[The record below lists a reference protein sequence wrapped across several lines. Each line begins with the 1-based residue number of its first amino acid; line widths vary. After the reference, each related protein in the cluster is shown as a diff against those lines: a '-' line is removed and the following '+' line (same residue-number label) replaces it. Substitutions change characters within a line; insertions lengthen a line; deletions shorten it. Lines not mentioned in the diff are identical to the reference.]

1 MTYATGGDSITWT
14 GMVSITMSSDLIQ
27 TGTGTLT
34 LTPMGGTGILPAL
47 VDGSPGLPPVISAL
61 TVTQVPYGTSVPAST
76 FTLIDPGGPGEA
88 STYSLQLYVQEGAAG
103 TAGTNATISTA
114 SDLELPSGV
123 SLGSGTA
130 GYTLYY
136 DSTHSKWLVSQPMMT
151 SGPYITLAGSFAAA
165 YSGNASNYQVATLG
179 LPSLPW
185 AYYPMV
191 SAQMQAAGTV
201 NTHVDLVCRLNNA
214 TTGNQVGYGIGFTG
228 AGPYPI
234 TVAPNFG
241 STISGGSTYGQV
253 AANTTAILYLLGLQ
267 INSTTDSWSTINTN
281 ASFTVTCV
289 PV

>member
-1 MTYATGGDSITWT
+1 MTYATGDNSITWN
-14 GMVSITMSSDLIQ
+14 GMVSLTMSSDLVQ

-34 LTPMGGTGILPAL
+34 LTPMGGQGVLPAL
-47 VDGSPGLPPVISAL
+47 VDGTPGLPPNLTFTVSELSAGSSP
-61 TVTQVPYGTSVPAST
+61 TVTQ
-76 FTLIDPGGPGEA
+76 TLTDPGAAGEA
-88 STYSLQLYVQEGAAG
+88 SSYTINLGIPVGAQGAD
-103 TAGTNATISTA
+103 GTNATISGA

-123 SLGSGTA
+123 SLGSSTA

-136 DSTHSKWLVSQPMMT
+136 DATHSKWLVSQPMVT
-151 SGPYITLAGSFAAA
+151 SGPYITLAGSFASA
-165 YSGNASNYQVATLG
+165 YSGNASNYQVATMG

-191 SAQMQAAGTV
+191 SAQIQASGTA

-214 TTGNQVGYGIGFTG
+214 TTGNQIGYGVGFTG

-234 TVAPNFG
+234 TLVPNFA
-241 STISGGSTYGQV
+241 SSITGGSTYGQV
-253 AANTTAILYLLGLQ
+253 AANTTATLYLLALQ

-281 ASFTVTCV
+281 AAFTVTCV

>member
-1 MTYATGGDSITWT
+1 MTTYATGDGAITWN
-14 GMVSITMSSDLIQ
+14 GMVSITMSSALIE

-34 LTPMGGTGILPAL
+34 LTPMGGQGVLPAL
-47 VDGSPGLPPVISAL
+47 VDGTPGLPPVL
-61 TVTQVPYGTSVPAST
+61 TFAVTELAAGST
-76 FTLIDPGGPGEA
+76 PTVSQTMTDSGAAGEA
-88 STYSLQLYVQEGAAG
+88 SAYTVTLGIPVGAQG
-103 TAGTNATISTA
+103 VAGTNATISAA

-123 SLGSGTA
+123 SLGSATA

-136 DSTHSKWLVSQPMMT
+136 DATNSKWLVSQPKT
-151 SGPYITLAGSFAAA
+151 VAGPYITLSGSFATPYA
-165 YSGNASNYQVATLG
+165 GNASNYQVATCG

-185 AYYPMV
+185 AYYPIV
-191 SAQMQAAGTV
+191 SAQVQAAGTA

-214 TTGNQVGYGIGFTG
+214 TTGNQVGYGTGFTG

-234 TVAPNFG
+234 TIVPNFA
-241 STISGGSTYGQV
+241 SSITGGSGYGQV
-253 AANTTAILYLLGLQ
+253 AANTTATLYLLALQ